1 MWKSIVGFI
10 LLAIS
15 YKYFFFI
22 RNILK
27 FNHKCILITGGA
39 GELGRQLTELFSQN
53 KNTKIIL
60 VDVNEEYLKQTK
72 ELFSNNKNIITYK
85 CDITSPEKIQ
95 KMLNELGEKYNID
108 TLINNAGIVSNK
120 SLLELTNTDITSTL
134 NVNILAAIL
143 MTKYILPTMIKNQRG
158 HIINIASVAGLM
170 GVPNL
175 TDYCASKF
183 ALVGFHS
190 SIRHELAE
198 YKNIHCTCI
207 CPYFFKSN
215 LFDGTKG
222 YPWPVNIAITIFT
235 SKEVAFKIY
244 TDIKNLKEMCIY
256 PDILGH
262 LYRIRYL
269 FPTFILDSFI
279 QMGSK

>member
-1 MWKSIVGFI
+1 MFFSFI
-10 LLAIS
+10 LLFVT
-15 YKYFFFI
+15 YKYFYSI

-72 ELFSNNKNIITYK
+72 ELFSDNENIITYK
-85 CDITSPEKIQ
+85 CDITSPDEIQ
-95 KMLNELGEKYNID
+95 KMLIELRKKYTID

-120 SLLELTNTDITSTL
+120 SLLELTNNDISSTL

-143 MTKYILPTMIKNQRG
+143 MTKYILPTMIKNQKG

-183 ALVGFHS
+183 ALVGFNS
-190 SIRHELAE
+190 ALRHELAV

-215 LFDGTKG
+215 LFNDNKG
-222 YPWPVNIAITIFT
+222 YPWPLNMAITIFT

-262 LYRIRYL
+262 LYRIRYV

-279 QMGSK
+279 QLGAH

>member
-1 MWKSIVGFI
+1 
-10 LLAIS
+10 
-15 YKYFFFI
+15 
-22 RNILK
+22 
-27 FNHKCILITGGA
+27 
-39 GELGRQLTELFSQN
+39 
-53 KNTKIIL
+53 
-60 VDVNEEYLKQTK
+60 
-72 ELFSNNKNIITYK
+72 
-85 CDITSPEKIQ
+85 
-95 KMLNELGEKYNID
+95 
-108 TLINNAGIVSNK
+108 
-120 SLLELTNTDITSTL
+120 
-134 NVNILAAIL
+134 
-143 MTKYILPTMIKNQRG
+143 MTKYILPLMIKDKRG

-190 SIRHELAE
+190 ALRHELAI

-222 YPWPVNIAITIFT
+222 YPWPLNIAITIFT

-244 TDIKNLKEMCIY
+244 TDIKNMKEMCIY

-262 LYRIRYL
+262 LYRIRYI
-269 FPTFILDSFI
+269 FPTFIRDSFI
-279 QMGSK
+279 HLGAQ

>member
-1 MWKSIVGFI
+1 MWKTIFSFI
-10 LLAIS
+10 LLGIA
-15 YKYFFFI
+15 YKYYYSI
-22 RNILK
+22 KNILK
-27 FNHKCILITGGA
+27 FNHRCILITGGA
-39 GELGRQLTELFSQN
+39 GELGKQLTYLFSQN

-60 VDVNEEYLKQTK
+60 VDVNEVSLKETK
-72 ELFSNNKNIITYK
+72 ELFSDNKNIITYK
-85 CDITSPEKIQ
+85 CDITSAIKI
-95 KMLNELGEKYNID
+95 KEMLTDLKKHYKID

-120 SLLELTNTDITSTL
+120 SLLQLTDNDISSTL

-143 MTKYILPTMIKNQRG
+143 MTKYILPSMIENNKG
-158 HIINIASVAGLM
+158 HIVNIASAAGLI

-183 ALVGFHS
+183 ALVGFNS
-190 SIRHELAE
+190 ALRHEVAI

-222 YPWPVNIAITIFT
+222 YPWPINMAISIFT

-244 TDIKNLKEMCIY
+244 TDIKNLKEMCVY
-256 PDILGH
+256 PDILGQ

-269 FPTFILDSFI
+269 FPTSVIDSFI
-279 QMGSK
+279 HLGSQ

>member
-1 MWKSIVGFI
+1 MLRTILSLLLLVVG
-10 LLAIS
+10 
-15 YKYFFFI
+15 YKYYYSI
-22 RNILK
+22 KSLLN

-39 GELGRQLTELFSQN
+39 GELGRQLTVLFSQN
-53 KNTKIIL
+53 KETKIIL
-60 VDVNEEYLKQTK
+60 VDVNEESLKKTK
-72 ELFSNNKNIITYK
+72 ELFSDNENIITYK
-85 CDITSPEKIQ
+85 CDITSAEEIQ
-95 KMLNELGEKYNID
+95 KMLSVLKEKYEID

-120 SLLELTNTDITSTL
+120 SLLNLSDDDISSTL

-143 MTKYILPTMIKNQRG
+143 MTKYILPSMIYNKRG
-158 HIINIASVAGLM
+158 HIVNVASVAGLM

-190 SIRHELAE
+190 AIRHELAV

-215 LFDGTKG
+215 LFDGSKG
-222 YPWPVNIAITIFT
+222 YPWPLNMAITIFS

-244 TDIKNLKEMCIY
+244 SDIKDMKEMCIY

-262 LYRIRYL
+262 LYRVRYM
-269 FPTFILDSFI
+269 FPTFIQDSFI
-279 QMGSK
+279 NLGAK